1 MHEMI
6 LAYAG
11 PDSLLPLTSAL
22 AAVIGAILFCW
33 RWVVSFFKKAFQ
45 FFRKQ

>member
-1 MHEMI
+1 MT

-11 PDSLLPLTSAL
+11 PDSLLPLASAL
-22 AAVIGAILFCW
+22 AAVVGAILFCW
-33 RWVVSFFKKAFQ
+33 RWVISFFKKVFH